1 MREPIT
7 LEILGQALT
16 VASDDGEGHVRDV
29 ARYVEDRMHQL
40 AAGRAAPPVPHLAL
54 LAALNIASEYQKL
67 QREQEELVRAIN
79 RMVQRVSARLPR

>member
-1 MREPIT
+1 M
-7 LEILGQALT
+7 T

-29 ARYVEDRMHQL
+29 ARYVEDRMQQL
-40 AAGRAAPPVPHLAL
+40 AVGRTAPPVPHLAL

>member
-7 LEILGQALT
+7 LEILGQTLT

-29 ARYVEDRMHQL
+29 ARYVEDRMQQL
-40 AAGRAAPPVPHLAL
+40 AVGRTVPPVPHLAL
-54 LAALNIASEYQKL
+54 LTALNIASEYQKL

-79 RMVQRVSARLPR
+79 RMVQRVSARLAR

>member
-7 LEILGQALT
+7 VEILGQTLT
-16 VASDDGEGHVRDV
+16 VASDDGEKHVRDV
-29 ARYVEDRMHQL
+29 ARFVEERMHQL
-40 AAGRAAPPVPHLAL
+40 AAGRKVPPMPHLAL